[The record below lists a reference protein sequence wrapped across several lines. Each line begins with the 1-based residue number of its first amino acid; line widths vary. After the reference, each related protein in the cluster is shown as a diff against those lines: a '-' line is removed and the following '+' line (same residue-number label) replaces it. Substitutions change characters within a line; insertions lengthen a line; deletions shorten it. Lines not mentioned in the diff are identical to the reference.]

1 MKNIKLKLLLIFLLL
16 INIFYAYAEVERVTL
31 FNGQSFLFDG
41 KNVTLVDSSEDS
53 VIICVNRQ
61 KDIVS
66 EGKTVNGVLI
76 ELVESNEGDAR
87 LKLDYDC
94 QDDCRCDGDECN
106 NNACF
111 ITRVLSTSTTSETT
125 GTSVEENEET
135 TVVTGLENV
144 TGSAINEPSTDTRLK
159 IATYSL
165 FGLAALLGIVAY
177 FRKKGG
183 EDNTLNN
190 LEKEFN
196 EEF

>member
-1 MKNIKLKLLLIFLLL
+1 MKTWLLIMFIL
-16 INIFYAYAEVERVTL
+16 ILMSVAYSDTERVTL

-53 VIICVNRQ
+53 VIVCVNGQ

-66 EGKTVNGVLI
+66 EGKTINGMLV
-76 ELVESNEGDAR
+76 ELVDSNEGDAR

-94 QDDCRCDGDECN
+94 QDDCICDGHECN
-106 NNACF
+106 NNACL
-111 ITRVLSTSTTSETT
+111 ITREPSTSTISETIE
-125 GTSVEENEET
+125 TSVEENEET
-135 TVVTGLENV
+135 TTVTGLENV
-144 TGSAINEPSTDTRLK
+144 TGSAINELPTDTRLK
-159 IATYSL
+159 VVAYSL
-165 FGLAALLGIVAY
+165 FGLAALLGIIAY

-190 LEKEFN
+190 LEKEFS